1 VIGMRG
7 AKPESWLVSL
17 LRAVVM
23 AITAVALTFDLA
35 LPVGVGAAVVGTVVG
50 IVAGHLL
57 ARTRLRLVVLW
68 ALGVAVAAVGL
79 AAASWVSGSDA
90 VAGRLGP
97 AGALRLADALRFG
110 LLGAGLVAA
119 ARASGARHQG
129 ARLVELGAVVLA
141 LVRILAV
148 HREGAINRPL
158 FLADWAFSRGLD
170 PVTVLLW
177 IGAAG
182 ALALIVLLLAER
194 RGGRVL
200 VHLTALALLALG
212 GMALLRWTGPP
223 QKLAAADTLGL
234 RGKGKGPPPPPPDR
248 QRRGG
253 EGGQQGQPAQDRR
266 DAEEMPF
273 RDDFEDQGKE
283 VPVAVVVFK
292 DDYSPPTGL
301 YYFRQTAF
309 SQFNGHRLVAA
320 TRADADRDLVRLFPT
335 QDVEVA
341 PPWKGR
347 ERRELKTVIALMSDH
362 TRPFALD
369 YPARLAPQENP
380 DPARFRRVYE
390 ATSYVL
396 SAELR
401 GLVGREPGQKSWV
414 QELWAHYQQYPEDSR
429 YEQLAGEIVAT
440 LPAKYRRDPAAQA
453 FAIKVWLDKNGI
465 YSRRSQHAGADDP
478 TADFLFGDRTGYCVH
493 FAHAAAF
500 LMRARGLPARVA
512 AGYAA
517 TEAARGNGSA
527 LLLRAGD
534 AHAWPELYLDG
545 IGWVPFDPAPE
556 RSLDQSNRPP
566 DPGLQRMLGEMVKKT
581 KPTPP
586 PPGVQDAA
594 RAGLEHVL
602 SAARALLPFLVA
614 LLLLLYAVKAY
625 RRFVP
630 AFARPATVP
639 RVSYRAALDLLA
651 EAGVRRDLGET
662 REGFARRAAPV
673 APTLGALTTIHS
685 GAALG
690 TRQRPDAP
698 RTLALQQAVGAEVQA
713 RTPVWRRLLGLLNPL
728 SFMRTR

>member
-1 VIGMRG
+1 MRG
-7 AKPESWLVSL
+7 TKAESWLVSL
-17 LRAVVM
+17 LRAAVM
-23 AITAVALTFDLA
+23 AITAAALTFDLA
-35 LPVGVGAAVVGTVVG
+35 LPVGVAAAVLGALVG

-57 ARTRLRLVVLW
+57 ARTALRLAVLW
-68 ALGVAVAAVGL
+68 LVGTAVAAVGL
-79 AAASWVSGSDA
+79 AAASWVIGSDA
-90 VAGRLGP
+90 VAAHLGP
-97 AGALRLADALRFG
+97 SGALRLADALRFG
-110 LLGAGLVAA
+110 LLFAGGLLAV
-119 ARASGARHQG
+119 RASGARHQE
-129 ARLVELGAVVLA
+129 ARLVEVGAVVLA

-158 FLADWAFSRGLD
+158 FLADWAFSHGID
-170 PVTVLLW
+170 PITVLLW
-177 IGAAG
+177 IGAVG
-182 ALALIVLLLAER
+182 ALTLVALLVAER

-200 VHLTALALLALG
+200 VHLAALALLALG

-234 RGKGKGPPPPPPDR
+234 RGKGKGPPPPSR
-248 QRRGG
+248 QKRTPGPGG
-253 EGGQQGQPAQDRR
+253 EQGQAQDRR
-266 DAEEMPF
+266 DSEEMPF

-309 SQFNGHRLVAA
+309 SQWSGHRLVGA
-320 TRADADRDLVRLFPT
+320 TRPDADRDLVRLFPT

-369 YPARLAPQENP
+369 YPSRLAPHENP

-390 ATSYVL
+390 ATSFVL

-401 GLVGREPGQKSWV
+401 GLVSRQAGQKSWTKEV
-414 QELWAHYQQYPEDSR
+414 WAHYQQYPEDSR
-429 YEQLAGEIVAT
+429 YEQLAEEIVAG
-440 LPAKYRRDPAAQA
+440 LPEKYRRDPAAQA

-594 RAGLEHVL
+594 RAGLRHVMV
-602 SAARALLPFLVA
+602 AARALLPFLFA
-614 LLLLLYAVKAY
+614 LLLLLYATKAY

-630 AFARPATVP
+630 AFARPAALP
-639 RVSYRAALDLLA
+639 RVSYRAALDVLA
-651 EAGVRRDLGET
+651 EAGLRRDVGET
-662 REGFARRAAPV
+662 REGFARRAALL
-673 APTLGALTTIHS
+673 APTLGALTVIHS

-690 TRQRPDAP
+690 TRATPPAP
-698 RTLALQQAVGAEVQA
+698 RTLALQQAVGAEVKA
-713 RTPVWRRLLGLLNPL
+713 RTPWWRRLLGLLNPL
-728 SFMRTR
+728 SFMGSR